1 LTSGAF
7 FYYLNIFHFVAHP
20 FYPGRRWPRW
30 SVEFPTLATIAAPH
44 VRSPRRSL
52 MRRWRQEMCML
63 WPKGRSMPF
72 IYISRCMYTSSPPPP
87 STTRAAIIKNVFL
100 EKYCERSTGFE
111 SIKIR
116 LVFDVEAHIL
126 LMHTPKQL
134 VKGDKYPYRALHQK
148 SIRRSTSIRFL
159 CDFQRY

>member
-1 LTSGAF
+1 
-7 FYYLNIFHFVAHP
+7 
-20 FYPGRRWPRW
+20 
-30 SVEFPTLATIAAPH
+30 
-44 VRSPRRSL
+44 
-52 MRRWRQEMCML
+52 
-63 WPKGRSMPF
+63 
-72 IYISRCMYTSSPPPP
+72 MYTSSPPPPP

-126 LMHTPKQL
+126 PMRTPKQL